1 MNHDVKLGNMT
12 PEKSL
17 TYPRRNALAHFIGFI
32 DYAFPEVMLV
42 DLASGEL
49 NDMFQRIPP
58 CTYEKNCS
66 KELSP
71 QKTDTVFIIVNN
83 IMWSIIAKKVR
94 RAKYIDE
101 ISDSIKN
108 NYINVSFDLISK

>member
-1 MNHDVKLGNMT
+1 MNHDVKLGNIT

-17 TYPRRNALAHFIGFI
+17 TYPRRNVLAHFIGFI
-32 DYAFPEVMLV
+32 GYVFPEVMLG
-42 DLASGEL
+42 DLASVEL
-49 NDMFQRIPP
+49 NDIF
-58 CTYEKNCS
+58 EK
-66 KELSP
+66 LSL
-71 QKTDTVFIIVNN
+71 QKTATVFIIVKN

-108 NYINVSFDLISK
+108 NYINVSFDFISK

>member
-1 MNHDVKLGNMT
+1 MKKT
-12 PEKSL
+12 L
-17 TYPRRNALAHFIGFI
+17 TYPRRNVLAHFIGFI
-32 DYAFPEVMLV
+32 DYVFPEVMLV

-58 CTYEKNCS
+58 CTYKKKLFE
-66 KELSP
+66 ELSQ
-71 QKTDTVFIIVNN
+71 QKTAIVFIIVNN
-83 IMWSIIAKKVR
+83 IMWRIIAKKVR

>member
-1 MNHDVKLGNMT
+1 VNHDVKLGNIT

-17 TYPRRNALAHFIGFI
+17 TYPRRNVLAHFIGFI
-32 DYAFPEVMLV
+32 DYVFPEVMLG

-49 NDMFQRIPP
+49 NDIF
-58 CTYEKNCS
+58 EK
-66 KELSP
+66 LSL
-71 QKTDTVFIIVNN
+71 QKTATVFIIVKN

-108 NYINVSFDLISK
+108 NYINVSYDFISK

>member
-1 MNHDVKLGNMT
+1 MT

-17 TYPRRNALAHFIGFI
+17 TYPRRNVLAHFKGFI
-32 DYAFPEVMLV
+32 DYVFPKVMLG

-49 NDMFQRIPP
+49 IDMFQRIPP
-58 CTYEKNCS
+58 CTYEK
-66 KELSP
+66 KLFEELSP
-71 QKTDTVFIIVNN
+71 QKTATVFIIVNN
-83 IMWSIIAKKVR
+83 NMWSIIAKKVR

-108 NYINVSFDLISK
+108 NYINASFDFISK

>member
-12 PEKSL
+12 PEKFL
-17 TYPRRNALAHFIGFI
+17 TYPRRNVLIHFIGFI
-32 DYAFPEVMLV
+32 IYVFPEVMLD

-49 NDMFQRIPP
+49 NDIF
-58 CTYEKNCS
+58 E
-66 KELSP
+66 ELSP
-71 QKTDTVFIIVNN
+71 QKTATVFIIVNN
-83 IMWSIIAKKVR
+83 IVWRIIAKKVC

-108 NYINVSFDLISK
+108 NYINVSFDFISK

>member
-1 MNHDVKLGNMT
+1 MNHDVKLGNIT

-17 TYPRRNALAHFIGFI
+17 TYPRRNVLIHFIGFI
-32 DYAFPEVMLV
+32 DYVFPEVMLG

-49 NDMFQRIPP
+49 NDIF
-58 CTYEKNCS
+58 EK
-66 KELSP
+66 LSL
-71 QKTDTVFIIVNN
+71 QKTATVFIIVKN

-108 NYINVSFDLISK
+108 NYINVSFDFILN

>member
-1 MNHDVKLGNMT
+1 MYEI
-12 PEKSL
+12 PA
-17 TYPRRNALAHFIGFI
+17 RRNVLAHFIGFI
-32 DYAFPEVMLV
+32 DYVFPEVMLG
-42 DLASGEL
+42 DLAIGEL

-66 KELSP
+66 KSSLQ
-71 QKTDTVFIIVNN
+71 QKTAIVFIIVNN

-101 ISDSIKN
+101 ISDNIKN
-108 NYINVSFDLISK
+108 NYINVSYDFISK

>member
-1 MNHDVKLGNMT
+1 MNHDVKLGNIT

-17 TYPRRNALAHFIGFI
+17 TYPRRNVLAHFIGFI
-32 DYAFPEVMLV
+32 DYVFPEVMLG

-49 NDMFQRIPP
+49 NDIF
-58 CTYEKNCS
+58 E
-66 KELSP
+66 ELSL
-71 QKTDTVFIIVNN
+71 QKTATVFIIVKN

>member
-17 TYPRRNALAHFIGFI
+17 TYPRRNVLIHFIGFI
-32 DYAFPEVMLV
+32 IYVFPEVMLD

-49 NDMFQRIPP
+49 NDIF
-58 CTYEKNCS
+58 EK
-66 KELSP
+66 LSL
-71 QKTDTVFIIVNN
+71 QKTATVFIIVKN

-108 NYINVSFDLISK
+108 NYINVSFDFISK

>member
-17 TYPRRNALAHFIGFI
+17 TYPRRNVLIHFIGFI
-32 DYAFPEVMLV
+32 IYVFPEVMLE

-49 NDMFQRIPP
+49 NDIF
-58 CTYEKNCS
+58 E
-66 KELSP
+66 ELSP
-71 QKTDTVFIIVNN
+71 QKTATVFIIVNN